1 MIKNGMKLVTHIMT
15 QMEALEEKENL
26 NMIKKAIQS

>member
-15 QMEALEEKENL
+15 QMETLEEKGNL
-26 NMIKKAIQS
+26 NMIKKTIKS